1 MAGCHSGQSTLVN
14 SLATLLRNHGTSVL
28 DGSSTLTLQADSL
41 QHLGRLFEQYLLSR
55 THQHGFLALPSH
67 PADTTSLLQL
77 QFLFD
82 VLQKTVSL
90 KVCVCLINPPGSR
103 LQPVVK
109 IFPFKSLKSLEL
121 KRIPPHCLEDLRGVY
136 SQLEVFTCSK
146 SLSSLEELLSL
157 CGGDLSSALPWLE
170 LHTLNFSYNTIV
182 CLDESL
188 VRHAPALWF
197 IYSLTFTFV
206 FNVNHFF
213 GH

>member
-1 MAGCHSGQSTLVN
+1 MLYIEESG
-14 SLATLLRNHGTSVL
+14 LLWACCSV
-28 DGSSTLTLQADSL
+28 SQ
-41 QHLGRLFEQYLLSR
+41 
-55 THQHGFLALPSH
+55 
-67 PADTTSLLQL
+67 
-77 QFLFD
+77 
-82 VLQKTVSL
+82 
-90 KVCVCLINPPGSR
+90 
-103 LQPVVK
+103 
-109 IFPFKSLKSLEL
+109 L

-146 SLSSLEELLSL
+146 SLSSLEVTHTHFTVFSFWITDPFVLEFEPVLLLQELLSL

-170 LHTLNFSYNTIV
+170 LHTLNFSYNAIV

-213 GH
+213 GHVLMWVTLPFLEFTECSEVSGS